1 MSLIDETLIY
11 AYDQKPTDKPVL
23 SLHIKLE
30 MVIPPKEKIEIDDYE
45 SADLLLDEIVASD
58 APEHVKKEAQ
68 SLRR

>member
-45 SADLLLDEIVASD
+45 VVNHLKSKFNGNYVAKMFS
-58 APEHVKKEAQ
+58 K
-68 SLRR
+68 